1 MLNFDKL
8 LAKVDVPQVLSS
20 LFEGWQPGQNV
31 SCPLAETRHERGAD
45 TSKSMSVSADGKV
58 FCHACG
64 YKATNLVNLYIDM
77 HGHEFADG
85 CEAFYSEFIAPVVP
99 TDYVERAHKALM
111 QNGQLLRELERRRGV
126 TAGTARQYKL
136 GWDARFQRLAIP
148 VYDDVGMCVNVRKYD
163 LLKRSNIKIFSYDKG
178 YGTARLFPISA
189 LAKQKVY
196 VFEGEMDT
204 LLALSVGLNAIT
216 LTTGAGVWP
225 EAIAKQFLDK
235 TVILVPDLDKPG
247 LAGMDKRA
255 ALLSPYAH
263 SLQVVKLPLTG
274 EKNDKDFTDYMLKK
288 AGRSV
293 AKFLALRPMAWS
305 PSAQAQEAQKK
316 ECAPANDDDEVL
328 SFKPTPAEAVNLER
342 AKTLFTYLRGAGA
355 FFKNIAGTLYFA
367 KKGGDIFRV
376 SSQDSHFLGFLSGLS
391 PLLNTAASSGKFILQ
406 HLVNK
411 AQALCTF
418 SSSAFWSMLKGH
430 DLFLYGPQGTL
441 FHLRDGKVHKMPNA
455 VNAHNVLLEL
465 PAHTQP
471 FKGPAMRHNDCV
483 QLLWDKV
490 LSNIAI
496 SNENRYLLMCWAL
509 GVIFRVEVRNKP
521 LLRLSASTAYGKS
534 TASKLLSIL
543 FYGEEMLHHSA
554 STMASMYSLAAE
566 YPLLIFDNLETR
578 NMVQALE
585 DFLIVAATG
594 GMKTKRVLDTTSAVA
609 FERID
614 SLVLTNGIEPF
625 SKHEILNRTIELPL
639 NIDRFGKAH
648 FHELKVIE
656 ELKATRDQLMFSL
669 MELLSKRVVP
679 RFMNNEVQRIARH
692 FDAHSKDRFNEYFGV
707 MAVILD
713 ALWPY
718 MPLKGYALPHDLV
731 NYWIASQNVSAKAS
745 DEGTNDVLYFLD
757 TFTKR
762 RANLMDACVPVRHK
776 DGKIVI
782 KCTTRDLLSDF
793 RLLAKHLN
801 MRCPWQNERQLG
813 TRLADASEVLHKAG
827 WTRRQA
833 VLSGRRVYEFSRK
846 ADAAN

>member
-1 MLNFDKL
+1 MLNFEKL
-8 LAKVDVPQVLSS
+8 LSKVEPQQVLEAM
-20 LFEGWQPGQNV
+20 FEGWQPGHNV
-31 SCPLAETRHERGAD
+31 ACPMAETRHANGTD
-45 TSKSMSVSADGKV
+45 NSKSMSISIDGKV

-64 YKATNLVNLYIDM
+64 YKATNVVNLFNDM
-77 HGHEFADG
+77 YGYEFAEG
-85 CEAFYSEFIAPVVP
+85 CEAFYSEYVTPVVP
-99 TDYVERAHKALM
+99 ALYVEGTH
-111 QNGQLLRELERRRGV
+111 NELLRAANVLQALKTKRGI
-126 TAGTARQYKL
+126 TLGTVKQYKL
-136 GWDARFQRLAIP
+136 GWDAFSRRLTIP
-148 VYDDVGMCVNVRKYD
+148 VYDDVGFCVNVRKYD
-163 LLKRSNIKIFSYDKG
+163 LFKRSNIKIHSYKKG
-178 YGTARLFPISA
+178 YGKARLFPLSA
-189 LAKQKVY
+189 LAKQRVY

-204 LLALSVGLNAIT
+204 LLALSLGINAIT
-216 LTTGAGVWP
+216 LTTGAKVWTD
-225 EAIAKQFLDK
+225 EVAKQFLDK
-235 TVILVPDLDKPG
+235 NVILVPDMDKPG
-247 LAGMDKRA
+247 LEGVDKRA
-255 ALLSPYAH
+255 AMISPYAH
-263 SLQVVKLPLTG
+263 SVSVVHLPVSG
-274 EKNDKDFTDYMLKK
+274 EKEEKDFTDYVMKK
-288 AGRSV
+288 TGGNV
-293 AKFLALRPMAWS
+293 AKFLELKSKAWS
-305 PSAQAQEAQKK
+305 PAQTEGHEKKK
-316 ECAPANDDDEVL
+316 ECAPADEEDEVL
-328 SFKPTPAEAVNLER
+328 TFKPTAAEAVNLDR
-342 AKTLFTYLRGAGA
+342 AMTLFKYLKGTGA
-355 FFKNIAGTLYFA
+355 FFKNIAGTLYYA

-376 SSQDSHFLGFLSGLS
+376 SGQDSHFLGFLSGLS
-391 PLLNTAASSGKFILQ
+391 PLLNTATSSGKFVLQ

-411 AQALCTF
+411 AQTLCTF

-430 DLFLYGPQGTL
+430 DLFLYGPQGSL
-441 FHLRDGKVHKMPNA
+441 FHLRDGKTKKIPNA
-455 VNAHNVLLEL
+455 VNTENVLLEL

-471 FKGPAMRHNDCV
+471 FHGPAMKHNECV
-483 QLLWDKV
+483 QMLWDKV

-594 GMKTKRVLDTTSAVA
+594 GMKTKRVMDTTSAVA

-656 ELKATRDQLMFSL
+656 DLKANRDQLMFSL

-679 RFMNNEVQRIARH
+679 RFMNNEVQRIAKH

-731 NYWIASQNVSAKAS
+731 NYWISSQNVSAKVS
-745 DEGTNDVLYFLD
+745 DEGTNEVLYFLD
-757 TFTKR
+757 TFAR
-762 RANLMDACVPVRHK
+762 RRNNLMDACVSVKVK
-776 DGKIVI
+776 DAKLVI

-793 RLLAKHLN
+793 RLLAKHLS

-827 WTRRQA
+827 WTRRQT

-846 ADAAN
+846 VEAAN